1 MAQKATAHD
10 KKSAEH
16 HEAGAHDKAVHQENI
31 HSCYFLQGGGI
42 MLKKVIM
49 LSVAVLFGMQAGLAI
64 AANPDTGPGCGLGK
78 LAWSDYSEQKSIAP
92 QVLMATTNGTFGSQT
107 FGISTGTSG
116 CTNDGK
122 VMAEQKTTMFAQLNF
137 ENLSQEMAQ
146 GQGEHLASLATLMGV
161 PAEHQAAF
169 FAMTQERYTSLVK
182 TGAASPVAMVKAIHD
197 AIATH
202 PVLAQVSTR

>member
-1 MAQKATAHD
+1 
-10 KKSAEH
+10 
-16 HEAGAHDKAVHQENI
+16 
-31 HSCYFLQGGGI
+31 

-49 LSVAVLFGMQAGLAI
+49 LSVAVLFGMQAGLAM

-78 LAWSDYSEQKSIAP
+78 LAWSDYKGQKEIAP
-92 QVLMATTNGTFGSQT
+92 QVLMATTNGTFGSTT
-107 FGISTGTSG
+107 FGISSGTSG
-116 CTNDGK
+116 CTSDGK
-122 VMAEQKTTMFAQLNF
+122 IMSEQKTTMFAQLNF

-182 TGAASPVAMVKAIHD
+182 TGEASPVAMVKAIND

-202 PVLAQVSTR
+202 PVLAQVSAR

>member
-1 MAQKATAHD
+1 M
-10 KKSAEH
+10 S
-16 HEAGAHDKAVHQENI
+16 
-31 HSCYFLQGGGI
+31 
-42 MLKKVIM
+42 KKVLM
-49 LSVAVLFGMQAGLAI
+49 LSVAVLFGMQAGLAM

-78 LAWSDYSEQKSIAP
+78 LAWGDYKGQKEIAP

-122 VMAEQKTTMFAQLNF
+122 VMSEHKTTMFAQLNF

-146 GQGEHLASLATLMGV
+146 GQGEHLASLASLMGV

-182 TGAASPVAMVKAIHD
+182 TGEASPVAMVKAIND

-202 PVLAQVSTR
+202 PVLAQVSIR

>member
-1 MAQKATAHD
+1 M
-10 KKSAEH
+10 
-16 HEAGAHDKAVHQENI
+16 
-31 HSCYFLQGGGI
+31 
-42 MLKKVIM
+42 
-49 LSVAVLFGMQAGLAI
+49 

-78 LAWSDYSEQKSIAP
+78 LAWSDYKNQKNIGP
-92 QVLMATTNGTFGSQT
+92 QVLMATTNGTFGSTT

-122 VMAEQKTTMFAQLNF
+122 VMAEQKTTVFAQLNF
-137 ENLSQEMAQ
+137 DNLSQEMAQ

-182 TGAASPVAMVKAIHD
+182 AGEASPVAMVKAIND
-197 AIATH
+197 AIAVNPTF
-202 PVLAQVSTR
+202 AQVSTR

>member
-1 MAQKATAHD
+1 
-10 KKSAEH
+10 
-16 HEAGAHDKAVHQENI
+16 
-31 HSCYFLQGGGI
+31 
-42 MLKKVIM
+42 MLKKVLL
-49 LSVAVLFGMQAGLAI
+49 LSVAVLFGLQAGLAM

-78 LAWSDYSEQKSIAP
+78 LAWSDYKGQKEIAP
-92 QVLMATTNGTFGSQT
+92 QVLMATTNGTFWSTT
-107 FGISTGTSG
+107 FGISSGTSG
-116 CTNDGK
+116 CTSDGK
-122 VMAEQKTTMFAQLNF
+122 IMSEQKTTMFAQLNF

-182 TGAASPVAMVKAIHD
+182 TGEASPIAMVKAIND

>member
-1 MAQKATAHD
+1 M
-10 KKSAEH
+10 S
-16 HEAGAHDKAVHQENI
+16 
-31 HSCYFLQGGGI
+31 
-42 MLKKVIM
+42 KKVLI
-49 LSVAVLFGMQAGLAI
+49 LSVAVLFGMQAGLAM

-78 LAWSDYSEQKSIAP
+78 LAWGDYKGQKEIAP
-92 QVLMATTNGTFGSQT
+92 QVMMATTNGTFGSNT
-107 FGISTGTSG
+107 FGISFGTSG

-122 VMAEQKTTMFAQLNF
+122 VMSEHKTTMFAQLNF

-161 PAEHQAAF
+161 PAEHQAEF
-169 FAMTQERYTSLVK
+169 FVMTQERYTSLVK
-182 TGAASPVAMVKAIHD
+182 TGEASPVAMVKAIND